1 MSAVV
6 FISVYY
12 EKKKTPQITALIR
25 LFLLFQVWSTLKA
38 KRIYFSFSII
48 FKVQVSAPTAV
59 HFISQLIGP
68 VKGRRSDRL
77 KKGVD
82 DRKMNECK
90 KNLRNAEERNRI
102 LFLIKIDTGSVLRSP
117 VSTTRGQ
124 AQKEAPRYS
133 NVDDQIFFIHH
144 ITVRGTVQ
152 QTLNIPPIC

>member
-1 MSAVV
+1 MR
-6 FISVYY
+6 
-12 EKKKTPQITALIR
+12 KKNPPQITALIR